1 MSNLVKLK
9 MVAGGT
15 YMCPPAFG
23 SDRIVVLNEVVEVSE
38 EHAAV
43 LLDDS
48 YFDASNNEHFY
59 FKAVEDNA
67 PVKPAVKGTRTRKS
81 E

>member
-23 SDRIVVLNEVVEVSE
+23 SDRIVALHDVVEVSE

-48 YFDASNNEHFY
+48 YFDVSNNEHHY
-59 FKAVEDNA
+59 FKAVEEDA
-67 PVKPAVKGTRTRKS
+67 PAKTVKATRTRKA